1 MDEHVGPMQAIVEDL
16 LMLSKLEQNDKA
28 DDQVTVSVPELIAD
42 IQRQS
47 QNIAPHLDHMLA
59 LEIDTNLEIFGS
71 SKELYSCFSN
81 LVFNAIH
88 YTDDRGVIEIRWY
101 RDELG
106 AHFSVKDAGSGI
118 AAEHIP
124 RLTARFYRVDHSRT
138 KARGGTGLG
147 LAIVKHVLTRH
158 GATMHIESEI
168 DVGSTFHCDFPFYAI
183 VEAEPNDTKD
193 KSA

>member
-1 MDEHVGPMQAIVEDL
+1 M
-16 LMLSKLEQNDKA
+16 
-28 DDQVTVSVPELIAD
+28 
-42 IQRQS
+42 
-47 QNIAPHLDHMLA
+47 
-59 LEIDTNLEIFGS
+59 
-71 SKELYSCFSN
+71 
-81 LVFNAIH
+81 
-88 YTDDRGVIEIRWY
+88 
-101 RDELG
+101 
-106 AHFSVKDAGSGI
+106 KDAGSGI

-124 RLTARFYRVDHSRT
+124 RLTARFYRVDRSRT
-138 KARGGTGLG
+138 RARGGTGLG

>member
-1 MDEHVGPMQAIVEDL
+1 MSEHVGRMQAIVEDL
-16 LMLSKLEQNDKA
+16 LMLSKLEQNDKT
-28 DDQVTVSVPELIAD
+28 DDQVNVSVAELIAD

-47 QNIAPHLDHMLA
+47 QNIAPPLDHMLA

-106 AHFSVKDAGSGI
+106 LIF
-118 AAEHIP
+118 
-124 RLTARFYRVDHSRT
+124 R
-138 KARGGTGLG
+138 
-147 LAIVKHVLTRH
+147 
-158 GATMHIESEI
+158 
-168 DVGSTFHCDFPFYAI
+168 
-183 VEAEPNDTKD
+183 
-193 KSA
+193 